1 MGWVKTVLSLG
12 KLGLAMQVNASL
24 HSGEIDTEGS
34 LADMV
39 GGYTA
44 LEGRWSRGRQVQI
57 L

>member
-1 MGWVKTVLSLG
+1 MLPALCPEAYIVYQFNNI
-12 KLGLAMQVNASL
+12 AP
-24 HSGEIDTEGS
+24 HIDTEGS